1 MTTHACPGPAARRLD
16 IMRCAANAGSEVD
29 LVTELAGVLRHH
41 TGADACDILLREP
54 GDTLVY
60 VGSTDFPEYAGRIR
74 LGPGVGVT
82 GRCLVTGEP
91 MAITEHLAQSPHFR
105 EAPGLHER
113 QYESAYVTPL
123 ETGSERIGVLL
134 LKRAIKWNPSRAEIA
149 TIHQAADETTLAI
162 CAWRNAT
169 RAALSSSRMGAVNE
183 VARTIMSSPY
193 LEEILQ
199 LLVHLTAQKFGYKV
213 CTVRLLDEARGELV
227 LRATQAPAKAYHRK
241 RAIKLG
247 ESIAGRA
254 ISEGRPVIVKDV
266 QKDESYIGHDLAAE
280 QGLHS
285 MICVPLVVQGRIVG
299 VMSCYTGEERA
310 FPPDEISAL
319 QELADQ
325 AAISIE
331 HAKLQVRSTLL
342 QEMHHRVKNSLQQI
356 ASLLRIQLRQSHYK
370 SLEEALN
377 DSLGRI
383 LAMASVHELL
393 SREDLDHVGVR
404 TMASALVQNH
414 QQSLMSPNTMIAFD
428 VRGDDVRLNMTQA
441 TQVAL
446 ILNELIQ
453 NAVEHGFRNCEQGEI
468 HITIEQRDRDVAIWV
483 SNSGD
488 RLPEGFDPNSGRMGM
503 QIIASLVRSLGGSFL
518 IEDRLGWTVAE
529 LRFVREG
536 GE

>member
-1 MTTHACPGPAARRLD
+1 MSALTHSAARRLEM
-16 IMRCAANAGSEVD
+16 MRCAANAGSEVD
-29 LVTELAGVLRHH
+29 LVTELAGLLRKH

-82 GRCLVTGEP
+82 GQCLLSGQP
-91 MAITEHLAQSPHFR
+91 MAIRENLAQSPHFR
-105 EAPGLHER
+105 EAPGLQER
-113 QYESAYVTPL
+113 RYESAYVTPL
-123 ETGSERIGVLL
+123 ETDAGRIGVLL
-134 LKRAIKWNPSRAEIA
+134 LKRSDKWNPTRAQVA
-149 TIHQAADETTLAI
+149 TIHEAASEAALAI
-162 CAWRNAT
+162 SAWRNAT
-169 RAALSSSRMGAVNE
+169 RAALASSRMGAASE

-254 ISEGRPVIVKDV
+254 ISEGRPIIVKDV
-266 QKDESYIGHDLAAE
+266 QQEETYIGHDLAAE

-299 VMSCYTGEERA
+299 VMSCYTGEVRA
-310 FPPDEISAL
+310 FPPDEIGAL

-370 SLEEALN
+370 SLEEAIN

-393 SREDLDHVGVR
+393 SREDLDHVGIR
-404 TMASALVQNH
+404 TMASALVQNQ
-414 QQSLMSPNTMIAFD
+414 QQSLMAPDKMIAFD

-453 NAVEHGFRNCEQGEI
+453 NAVEHGFRNCDQGEI
-468 HITIEQRDRDVAIWV
+468 HITVEQHDRDVAVWV

-488 RLPEGFDPNSGRMGM
+488 RLPEGFDPNAGRMGM
-503 QIIASLVRSLGGSFL
+503 QIVASLVRSLGGSFL
-518 IEDRLGWTVAE
+518 LEDRLGWTVAE